1 MKVVCDQCA
10 AVYNV
15 PNARLTKPINK
26 ATCRQCNS
34 RLLIPRPQ
42 PGADEDER
50 LIVPAVPPAGETGA
64 SSPATSGMGR
74 LPLTPAPEE
83 DADKTIPVVS
93 TKRSGAGSS
102 PQGEQLNAEDR
113 ARLARLSSAG
123 GNDHTVARI
132 SSPPVVVRRT
142 SGGGAEAPP
151 AAPSASLVMNAR
163 ALMAASGILAFGA
176 VLLATSG
183 GSIVDPVGM
192 VGLFFLTTGVFLAMF
207 TSITS
212 DFGTRPMHPA
222 GSASGA
228 LVLGA
233 AMAVFGPII
242 ASGLSQDPASGN
254 TTTATAAVTET
265 TEAPASTASE
275 EGEKPEGDQSSEA
288 AEAETEAEAEAE
300 KAPTEA
306 TTPSKPAAVE
316 PAPKTETRSSAPKT
330 TARATTTTPRES
342 RGRTSTPRETTRS
355 APPAPEREV
364 RGTSSQSAA
373 VATPAP
379 APAPRP
385 APEPVRQVDPN
396 LPVQVPPAV
405 VKTILTSNQGVKMCF
420 YEGLKGGEIRKPV
433 TVTTRFKLSASGRA
447 SGTRVLESSLQGS
460 GIERCLASAISRATF
475 PPAQEDTSV
484 TYPFKL

>member
-26 ATCRQCNS
+26 ATCRQCGS

-93 TKRSGAGSS
+93 TKRSAAGSS
-102 PQGEQLNAEDR
+102 PQGEQLNAADR

-123 GNDHTVARI
+123 GNDHTVARM

-142 SGGGAEAPP
+142 SGGVAEATP

-176 VLLATSG
+176 VLLAVSG

-242 ASGLSQDPASGN
+242 ASGLSQDPAPG
-254 TTTATAAVTET
+254 TTTAAVTET
-265 TEAPASTASE
+265 TEAPASPASDDS
-275 EGEKPEGDQSSEA
+275 EKPEGDQSSEA
-288 AEAETEAEAEAE
+288 AEAEAEAEAE
-300 KAPTEA
+300 EAPTEA
-306 TTPSKPAAVE
+306 AAPSKPAAVE

-364 RGTSSQSAA
+364 RGGSSQSAA